1 MRIARIKTAQKA
13 TDPDLVDLELMDPLM
28 KGLFHT
34 LALEESRHK
43 LRFELEYDEYILREN

>member
-1 MRIARIKTAQKA
+1 MRIARINTAQKA

>member
-1 MRIARIKTAQKA
+1 MRIARINTAQKA

-34 LALEESRHK
+34 LVLEELRHK
-43 LRFELEYDEYILREN
+43 LRFEIEYDEYILREN